1 MLLQSLTLS
10 MLAYPC
16 PQGQDVLSL
25 ENEVCQVANIEG
37 LKVFKLGINVIVYVN
52 LTIFKN

>member
-16 PQGQDVLSL
+16 PQGQDTLSL
-25 ENEVCQVANIEG
+25 ETKVCQVANLEG
-37 LKVFKLGINVIVYVN
+37 LKVFKLGIKVILYVN
-52 LTIFKN
+52 PTIFKN